1 MKVSNKLKIGASGF
15 VGSTIAALA
24 DVVQKQEASAVT
36 KIETA
41 IETHLLEGSSIP
53 QYTVVLFLALLAVA
67 LVFIFGVKTKKTAF
81 FVGASVLSMIATT
94 MPYESVPSL
103 IGNSNASIFRPAVF
117 FAQAEKPELP
127 RVDIHLETKETKNA
141 RPISEVTVSLRRL
154 QSLKAGGIIARS
166 KFTEADF
173 SFYQEPGYY
182 VLKIEVP
189 GYQITEIFLTIV
201 PEMEAESRVI
211 ELKPTW
217 IPLAIQRLLK

>member
-1 MKVSNKLKIGASGF
+1 MRISNKLKIGASGL
-15 VGSTIAALA
+15 VGGTIAALA

-36 KIETA
+36 KIETV
-41 IETHLLEGSSIP
+41 IETHLLEGGSIP

-67 LVFIFGVKTKKTAF
+67 LVFIFEARTKIKAF
-81 FVGASVLSMIATT
+81 LIGASILSLIMTFV
-94 MPYESVPSL
+94 PYESARSL
-103 IGNSNASIFRPAVF
+103 IGRSNASVFRPAVF

-127 RVDIHLETKETKNA
+127 RVDIHLETKNA
-141 RPISEVTVSLRRL
+141 RPISEVIVSLR
-154 QSLKAGGIIARS
+154 SFKTGGIIARS

-189 GYQITEIFLTIV
+189 GYQIAEIFLTIV
-201 PEMEAESRVI
+201 PEVETESRVI